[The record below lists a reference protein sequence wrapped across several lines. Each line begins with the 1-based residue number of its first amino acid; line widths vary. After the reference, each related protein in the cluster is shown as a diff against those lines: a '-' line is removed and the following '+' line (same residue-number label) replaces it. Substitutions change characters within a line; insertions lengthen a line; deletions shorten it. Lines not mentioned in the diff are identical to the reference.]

1 MELSQE
7 ELEAAKAYMR
17 VDGDE
22 DNAVVTQCVI
32 AARAY
37 LTGAGVSLP
46 APDTQRRS
54 LYDLVCHVLAL
65 EAYDRRVMTIT
76 GTIVANNPVMRQMLN
91 QLKLTEPPVSKLGTG
106 AGDGEEG

>member
-1 MELSQE
+1 MDLSPE
-7 ELEAAKAYMR
+7 ELTAAKAYMR
-17 VDGDE
+17 IDSDVDD
-22 DNAVVTQCVI
+22 AVVTQCVI

-46 APDTQRRS
+46 APDTERRV

-76 GTIVANNPVMRQMLN
+76 GTVVSNNPVMRNMLT
-91 QLKLTEPPVSKLGTG
+91 QLKLTEPPASNLNTG
-106 AGDGEEG
+106 AGDSEEG

>member
-1 MELSQE
+1 MELTRE

-17 VDGDE
+17 VDGYD
-22 DNAVVTQCVI
+22 DDTVVTQCVI

-46 APDTQRRS
+46 APDTHRRS

-76 GTIVANNPVMRQMLN
+76 GTIVADNPVMCKMLT
-91 QLKLTEPPVSKLGTG
+91 QLKLTEPSVSKLDTG
-106 AGDGEEG
+106 AGNGGEG